1 MKSIN
6 VKISLLGLLCACSL
20 SVGAQQSASSAE
32 KVYEFL
38 NKYMETY
45 SGTWCHSTMSEI
57 DAKSQ
62 LGKPMPEFNFSKT
75 LNSKLLKGRPVVL
88 TFWATWCSGC
98 RLLCLD
104 LDSVMVRHSDEY
116 KDVQIIGVNSDE
128 KMVNKGY
135 VASRFWK
142 EKGIGYPTT
151 APGKVADQYGK
162 TIDAGHPTTVL
173 IDRNGIL
180 RGRWDAW
187 TPDVASDVALAVWA
201 TDIAPR
207 KGVKADLGTV
217 NQMIADK
224 YYDRALYLLEQMPR
238 DTTNVEQRMNAL
250 LHVAPMKLGDYYDEL
265 KAHGEDGRKKDD
277 RQWQPSAEYL
287 VQMRAFTNVIYNNKV
302 KDSYLLRRCM
312 EASRLVANWSCPY
325 KLDNAIKAS
334 ELRIW
339 YGEALQHSGKQSI
352 YETVKQVLDNSAGT
366 ANDAIFSEEDKAK
379 LRWLLQNYHITD
391 KEFGKM
397 EGSHRKM
404 MQDKKEQ
411 AEHRAK
417 VKE

>member
-1 MKSIN
+1 MNIKQL
-6 VKISLLGLLCACSL
+6 LLGALLL
-20 SVGAQQSASSAE
+20 SGVSATYGQDNE
-32 KVYEFL
+32 TL
-38 NKYMETY
+38 DKYMAKY
-45 SGTWCHSTMSEI
+45 SGTWCRSTISVS
-57 DAKSQ
+57 DTKSQ

-75 LNSKLLKGRPVVL
+75 LSSKALKGRPVVL
-88 TFWATWCSGC
+88 TFWATWCGGC
-98 RLLCLD
+98 RLLCVD

-116 KDVQIIGVNSDE
+116 KDVQIIGVDSDE

-135 VASRFWK
+135 VASQFWK

-151 APGKVADQYGK
+151 TPGKVADQCGK
-162 TIDAGHPTTVL
+162 SIDAGHPTTVF

-187 TPDVASDVALAVWA
+187 TPDVASNVALAVWA

-207 KGVKADLGTV
+207 QGVKADLATV

-224 YYDRALYLLEQMPR
+224 HYDRALYLLEQMPS

-265 KAHGEDGRKKDD
+265 KAKGEGGRKKNDW
-277 RQWQPSAEYL
+277 QWQPSAEYI

-302 KDSYLLRRCM
+302 KDSYLLKSGM
-312 EASRLVANWSCPY
+312 EAARVVANWSRPS
-325 KLDNAIKAS
+325 KLDDAIKAS

-339 YGEALQHSGKQSI
+339 YGEALQHSGKESI
-352 YETVKQVLDNSAGT
+352 YEMAKRALDDPEGS
-366 ANDAIFSEEDKAK
+366 ANDARYSEEDKAT
-379 LRWLLQNYHITD
+379 LRQLLQYYHITD
-391 KEFGKM
+391 EEFGKM

-404 MQDKKEQ
+404 MQDIKEQ
-411 AEHRAK
+411 AEHMAK
-417 VKE
+417 VKK